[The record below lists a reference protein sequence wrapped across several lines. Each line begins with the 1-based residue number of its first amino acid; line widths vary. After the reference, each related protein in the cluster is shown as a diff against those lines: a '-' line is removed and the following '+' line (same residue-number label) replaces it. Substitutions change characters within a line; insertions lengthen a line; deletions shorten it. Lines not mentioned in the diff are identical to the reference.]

1 MSCPCLRS
9 SGGAN
14 QSHEEVQPETADVQK
29 DDGGNAAP
37 AQPAEDR
44 DSKILA
50 ARERYL
56 ARRGQANK

>member
-1 MSCPCLRS
+1 M
-9 SGGAN
+9 
-14 QSHEEVQPETADVQK
+14 EK
-29 DDGGNAAP
+29 DDDGNAAP

-56 ARRGQANK
+56 ARRGQTNK